1 MNCTLT
7 NYTKNLEKSILI
19 YTYIDLNQRN
29 QFLRMSDQDLIQY
42 FNQNKPPRQFC
53 RIVLGNNSHYK
64 RYIKPGTHVFL
75 GKYYTY
81 DGNELM
87 LRSSTVIVKNIVYNF
102 LNSIK
107 GDTRTYDI
115 FKALVE
121 AVIYDLNKGMDYPTV
136 YFSQVN
142 RFYSVRTGKLL
153 PPRCSSWGI
162 IQHYGFCERYR
173 KGRIEVPKEMYPA
186 ILEAIKDWKEGKRPE
201 IGGEIL

>member
-1 MNCTLT
+1 MRCTLT

-19 YTYIDLNQRN
+19 YTYIDLNQRD
-29 QFLRMSDQDLIQY
+29 QFLRMSDQALIQY
-42 FNQNKPPRQFC
+42 FNQNKLTRQFC
-53 RIVLGNNSHYK
+53 DVVLENNSHYK
-64 RYIKPGTHVFL
+64 RYIQPGTHVFL

-81 DGNELM
+81 NGNELM
-87 LRSSTVIVKNIVYNF
+87 LKDSTDIVKKIVCEF

-121 AVIYDLNKGMDYPTV
+121 AVIYDLNRGIDFPTV

-142 RFYSVRTGKLL
+142 RFYSVKTGKLL
-153 PPRCSSWGI
+153 PARCNSWSK
-162 IQHYGFCERYR
+162 IQHYGFCERYK

-186 ILEAIKDWKEGKRPE
+186 ILEAIRDWKKGKCPK
-201 IGGEIL
+201 IGGVFE